1 MITLFG
7 LKNCDSCRK
16 AVTYVKAQDW
26 PHRFHDLRDDGL
38 SPALLEGWIRSL
50 GWELLANRRSTTWR
64 NLPDAAKSDLDAARA
79 KQLLLD
85 HPTLVKRPVI
95 TLGDLVIVGF
105 AEAQQAA
112 LADAMAGNGQR

>member
-16 AVTYVKAQDW
+16 AAAYVKAHDW

-38 SPALLEGWIRSL
+38 SAAVLDRWIRSL
-50 GWELLANRRSTTWR
+50 GWELLVNRRSTTWR
-64 NLPDAAKSDLDAARA
+64 NLPDAAKDGLDSVSA

-95 TLGDLVIVGF
+95 TLGDLVVVGF
-105 AEAQQAA
+105 AEPQQAA
-112 LADAMAGNGQR
+112 LADAMASNGQR